1 MSEDTRQYL
10 LMVVLVLI
18 VNIPAAYHGFVIV
31 MHDLRHQLRDSGDG
45 YLVGYPLV

>member
-18 VNIPAAYHGFVIV
+18 VNIPAAYHMLVIV
-31 MHDLRHQLRDSGDG
+31 MHELRRQPRDNGRR
-45 YLVGYPLV
+45 